1 MIVGGGD
8 SAIEAAVALAEQI
21 GTAVTLTYRRKAF
34 FRIKAANERRINEAI
49 AAGRVQVVYESNVHA
64 IHEQFVE
71 LTTANGALESVPND
85 EIFIMAGGI
94 APIDILERSGVSF
107 DPEMR
112 EKTAEVGEQG
122 TGIVKALSVTLA
134 VTVAVLIF
142 ALWNLDYYGLD
153 PTFRPAHPK
162 HELLRSS
169 NGLGLW
175 FGIFAVVLVVVNL
188 LYLVRRSPGFVQRFS
203 GYPMGSLKLWMTS
216 HVATGVLAFL
226 LAMLHASMTPRDTV
240 GSHALWVLLALLAT
254 GAIGRY
260 MYAWVPRA
268 TNGRELEVD
277 EVKASLAALSSD
289 WDSQHHAFGA
299 EARTKVSEIV
309 HEQQWKTSFLS
320 RIGAVILGNRALKRT
335 MNELRLSGEAQGL
348 STDQINGVLALT
360 RRAHS
365 SSTNVAHLEDVRAV
379 LGSWRYAHRW
389 LAALMVALML
399 FHIGH
404 MLFYGRIFEDE
415 PAVQG
420 QQFTISANSNSP
432 TTPDSDDTAKDEGD
446 R

>member
-1 MIVGGGD
+1 
-8 SAIEAAVALAEQI
+8 
-21 GTAVTLTYRRKAF
+21 
-34 FRIKAANERRINEAI
+34 
-49 AAGRVQVVYESNVHA
+49 
-64 IHEQFVE
+64 
-71 LTTANGALESVPND
+71 
-85 EIFIMAGGI
+85 
-94 APIDILERSGVSF
+94 
-107 DPEMR
+107 
-112 EKTAEVGEQG
+112 
-122 TGIVKALSVTLA
+122 
-134 VTVAVLIF
+134 
-142 ALWNLDYYGLD
+142 
-153 PTFRPAHPK
+153 
-162 HELLRSS
+162 
-169 NGLGLW
+169 
-175 FGIFAVVLVVVNL
+175 
-188 LYLVRRSPGFVQRFS
+188 
-203 GYPMGSLKLWMTS
+203 
-216 HVATGVLAFL
+216 
-226 LAMLHASMTPRDTV
+226 
-240 GSHALWVLLALLAT
+240 
-254 GAIGRY
+254 

-299 EARTKVSEIV
+299 EARARVSAIV
-309 HEQQWKTSFLS
+309 HEQQWKTSFSS

-420 QQFTISANSNSP
+420 RQLTISADSTPAAANSAVSTNEPDALGEP
-432 TTPDSDDTAKDEGD
+432 TEAED